1 MHPIYTELVYA
12 RLEEMTKEEEE
23 EEKTEETA
31 ERQTTRK
38 RITYASARCWGHN
51 KARGLSKNWKEPF

>member
-23 EEKTEETA
+23 EEEKTEESRKANYA
-31 ERQTTRK
+31 E
-38 RITYASARCWGHN
+38 TYYVCISEMLGAQQGAR
-51 KARGLSKNWKEPF
+51 AF

>member
-12 RLEEMTKEEEE
+12 RLEEMMKEEEE

-51 KARGLSKNWKEPF
+51 KARGLSKN

>member
-1 MHPIYTELVYA
+1 MLVYA
-12 RLEEMTKEEEE
+12 RLEEMTKEEKEE

-51 KARGLSKNWKEPF
+51 KARGLSKN

>member
-1 MHPIYTELVYA
+1 MHPICTKLVYA

-51 KARGLSKNWKEPF
+51 KARGLSKN